1 MTDRTRT
8 TSSGPWTLSPAV
20 VGAVLVGLICL
31 IAAFVLSRLEPA
43 LVGAP
48 LLLAAALGWDRRP
61 AATGPDAVDVEV
73 QVGAPE
79 QQATSSATVAV
90 VGSART
96 SVHADALQVR
106 IEPADGPAY
115 DAVLTPQAAERVRV
129 EVSAVHSGPQRLLGL
144 AARVIGPDASWVGA
158 PGPAA
163 WLERVVRTPRVR
175 VRSLPLPARLLG
187 LTGQHVSSRPGDGG
201 EFRDIDRFRPGDRLR
216 RIDWRATARAGREG
230 DLFVRRTTA
239 TSDAAVQ
246 LVLDARDD
254 VTGLVV
260 DWPRAHPRA
269 AVSSLDLAREAAAA
283 LARAYSAAGDRVGF
297 DDATAPS
304 RVIPARAGARHR
316 ERVVRAVERT
326 RATGLASD
334 RVRPPR
340 LAPGA
345 LVYLL
350 STFLDDQPVDLAL
363 AWRASGHRV
372 IAVDVLPARARNELT
387 GRERLALRAVEVER
401 RLRLDQ
407 LAASGAELVVWAD
420 PAERAA
426 RLRRLAAPGRRR

>member
-1 MTDRTRT
+1 MTDRTRS
-8 TSSGPWTLSPAV
+8 TSRGPWTLSPAI
-20 VGAVLVGLICL
+20 VGAVVVGLICL
-31 IAAFVLSRLEPA
+31 VAAFVLSRLEPA

-61 AATGPDAVDVEV
+61 ARTGPDAVEVEV
-73 QVGAPE
+73 LVRTDEERPA
-79 QQATSSATVAV
+79 SASTVAV
-90 VGSART
+90 AGSART
-96 SVHADALQVR
+96 DARADALQVR
-106 IEPADGPAY
+106 IEPADRPAF
-115 DAVLTPQAAERVRV
+115 DAVLTPRAAEQLRV

-144 AARVIGPDASWVGA
+144 AARVIGPDAAWVGA
-158 PGPAA
+158 PGPEASV
-163 WLERVVRTPRVR
+163 ERVVRPPRIA
-175 VRSLPLPARLLG
+175 VRSLPLPSRLLG

-216 RIDWRATARAGREG
+216 RIDWRATARAGQEG

-239 TSDAAVQ
+239 TSDAAIQ

-254 VTGLVV
+254 VTGVV
-260 DWPRAHPRA
+260 ADWPRPHPRA
-269 AVSSLDLAREAAAA
+269 AASSLDLAREAAAA

-297 DDATAPS
+297 DDATAAS
-304 RVIPARAGARHR
+304 RVVPARAGARHR
-316 ERVVRAVERT
+316 ERVLRAVERT

-372 IAVDVLPARARNELT
+372 IAVDVLPPRDSHELT
-387 GRERLALRAVEVER
+387 VRERLALRTVEVER
-401 RLRLDQ
+401 RLRLEQ

-420 PAERAA
+420 PADRAA
-426 RLRRLAAPGRRR
+426 RLRRLATPGRRR